1 MAYIGKIQS
10 NCAAESVVHTRVGD
24 CDVNLSL
31 VTSILVT
38 SLDFTFPTDDPAA
51 FLAAIK
57 TGILAGR
64 VVPIGGIEGAN
75 LTGGDVQNYSAEY
88 GTNIP
93 TGLNPTTIAY
103 NLIRGGSCLEKE
115 LTALNRKQRRFIWLD
130 SAGMAWGEATADGLG
145 RGFVGSIMVTHTL
158 PTAQNAPYLKYFNV
172 AYTAAH
178 ETEWANRFAIE
189 SPSEFDGLMGA
200 VLQQTATAGVMKIV
214 NPCSGEDVGITYA
227 AEWAPGAFA
236 DSTGAAPTSATM
248 NPDTGVLTIAPTTA
262 SFRILGAAILDGM
275 DIIGLDGLNT
285 FVSAAAKS

>member
-1 MAYIGKIQS
+1 MAIGKIQS
-10 NCAAESVVHTRVGD
+10 NCAAESTVHTRVGD

-31 VTSILVT
+31 VSALLAT
-38 SLDFTFPTDDPAA
+38 SLDFTAPIDDPAT

-57 TGILAGR
+57 AGILAGR
-64 VVPIGGIEGAN
+64 VVPINGIDGADV
-75 LTGGDVQNYSAEY
+75 TGGDVQNYTTPY

-178 ETEWANRFAIE
+178 ESEWANRFAIE
-189 SPSEFDGLMGA
+189 SPSEFDGLMSA
-200 VLQQTATAGVMKIV
+200 VLEQTATAGQMRIV
-214 NPCSGEDVGITYA
+214 NPCSGEDVGIAFAT
-227 AEWAPGAFA
+227 EWAPSAFA
-236 DSTGAAPTSATM
+236 DSTGAAPTAATM
-248 NPDTGVLTIAPTTA
+248 DEDTGVLTLAPTTG
-262 SFRILGAAILDGM
+262 SFRILGAAVLDGL

-285 FVSAAAKS
+285 FVSAAAKA